1 MSEVIDRLIC
11 EIRQQRAD
19 YNQWLLDG
27 CPTSEPEMFEIDNHP
42 GGYVVPPQ
50 FIDETLRRLQ
60 EDRWGTIEKMRA
72 LCEGPNF
79 MTPDQVREYEQLE
92 AILGDLDRRI
102 DIATRTEHKRVHLN
116 RWVRAPWSRIPS

>member
-11 EIRQQRAD
+11 DIQRRRAD
-19 YNQWLLDG
+19 AAMRELV
-27 CPTSEPEMFEIDNHP
+27 EPYRFDVDNHP